1 MPSQRRDGRGPP
13 LLALVS
19 IVALVARAPCVH
31 GMRLAWG
38 VVNASGVLPWS
49 FEAPPPA
56 CVLPVGAALLEG
68 CAAVA
73 GMEWPPGVVF
83 VSRERLVVRHSGGV
97 EIEAAGVAVEAL
109 GDTCVSRVVLLHA
122 CVCFCV
128 PVYRRVIPCVSV
140 CAFCFRGC
148 AFRTRVA

>member
-109 GDTCVSRVVLLHA
+109 GDTCVSRVVLL
-122 CVCFCV
+122 
-128 PVYRRVIPCVSV
+128 PCVRLFLRAGV
-140 CAFCFRGC
+140 PACDPVRECV
-148 AFRTRVA
+148 RVLLPWVRF